1 MCGAA
6 NSAFVALG
14 QTPTHWDAFP
24 WLNITWRDSCAAA
37 TASENVSCGLSI
49 WGCTWCGSFCVAG
62 SSPQVACPACEALAG
77 ADACALSPVGCAW
90 CGYAC
95 ARAGACPACPAI
107 VDGADC
113 AASLGGCVWCGYA
126 CIAGVSTSYCP
137 ACGTINE
144 SKACAASYDGCTWC
158 SGRGCGLSNCPGTG
172 AFDVQPFFIGV
183 VSGGFALLLTIAT
196 VACICCRRFIRNR
209 ETHPTYRSVNL
220 NADVGAN
227 GRDTEA

>member
-1 MCGAA
+1 MI
-6 NSAFVALG
+6 F
-14 QTPTHWDAFP
+14 
-24 WLNITWRDSCAAA
+24 
-37 TASENVSCGLSI
+37 
-49 WGCTWCGSFCVAG
+49 SF
-62 SSPQVACPACEALAG
+62 
-77 ADACALSPVGCAW
+77 
-90 CGYAC
+90 
-95 ARAGACPACPAI
+95 
-107 VDGADC
+107 GADC